1 MMRAIVT
8 PPVLS
13 PAALSELKAWLGIAT
28 GTDDAEL
35 TTLLMTALE
44 LCEGFTGTMP
54 LVATCE
60 DTVPACGARQAL
72 STRPVQAITG
82 VWMLAVDG
90 TRTTLAAGAYAIDID
105 ADGTGTVRLRAPGD
119 PARAVVR
126 YTAGLAADWTAL
138 PDALRHGVI
147 RLAAYHHRARDDAED
162 GKAPSAAPPAAV
174 AALWRPWRRM
184 RLS

>member
-35 TTLLMTALE
+35 TALLMTALE

-60 DTVPACGARQAL
+60 DTMPACGAWQAL
-72 STRPVQAITG
+72 SARPVQAITG

-90 TRTTLAAGAYAIDID
+90 TRTALAAGAYAIDIE

-147 RLAAYHHRARDDAED
+147 RLAAYHHRARDDTED